1 MNSDIQMGTFVVPK
15 IYHELTFSNLGDC
28 DMFVNQRY
36 FLRFDY
42 LKMKIFVCTAGVG
55 VGIKNR
61 TVLN

>member
-42 LKMKIFVCTAGVG
+42 LKMKMLCMYGG
-55 VGIKNR
+55 GWG
-61 TVLN
+61 

>member
-15 IYHELTFSNLGDC
+15 IYHELTFSNSNSGDC

-42 LKMKIFVCTAGVG
+42 LKMKMLCMYGG
-55 VGIKNR
+55 GWGWG
-61 TVLN
+61 